1 MLTQIAAGVWTHESP
16 LIQNNSIVVQGAS
29 GALLV
34 DPGITV
40 AEITE
45 LADDVR
51 ALGLPIVAAF
61 STHPDWDHALWHPV
75 LGDAPR
81 YGTPAAAAF
90 LTDLRSKDDWRAQF
104 AGSVPEEI
112 ADEIPVDLFGLID
125 GVSGIVPW
133 DGPTVRI
140 VEHPAHATGHAALVV
155 EGARVLIAGDMLS
168 DILMPFPDS
177 GSATPLEDYLAGL
190 DALEAIAD
198 SVDVVIPGHGSP
210 STEVRA
216 RIALDRAYVLALRD
230 GTLPDD
236 PRIQPGAA
244 YGSDWVPGIYEW
256 HKKQFGPK

>member
-1 MLTQIAAGVWTHESP
+1 MLTHIAAGVWTHQSP
-16 LIQNNSIVVQGAS
+16 LIQNNTIVVQGAS
-29 GALLV
+29 GVLLI

-40 AEITE
+40 AEIE
-45 LADDVR
+45 CLVSD
-51 ALGLPIVAAF
+51 LGQPVVAAF

-81 YGTPAAAAF
+81 YGTNAAAAF

-125 GVSGIVPW
+125 GVSGTVPW

-155 EGARVLIAGDMLS
+155 EGARVLVAGDMLS

-177 GSATPLEDYLAGL
+177 GSATPLEDYLVGL
-190 DALEAIAD
+190 DTLEAVAD

-210 STEVRA
+210 STDVRA

-230 GTLPDD
+230 GTVPDD

-256 HKKQFGPK
+256 HKQQFGPK